1 MFKSLLSQQCLVFV
15 VSSTEALLK
24 DPDSENLALRILI
37 VEDDPLIQLG
47 LEQYLEEYTQ
57 FQIVG
62 QATNGYKA
70 IDIAQKK
77 APDLIVMDIGLPKLD
92 GIAAAQ
98 KIKSILPEVRIVMLT
113 SHDTETEMMAAFA
126 SGADAYCIKGTSLK
140 GLLAAIAA
148 AQEGAIY
155 LDPQIASQAI
165 ANFQPQAKSRNNPT
179 EQLSQR
185 ELEILELIV
194 DGKSNPLIAQQ
205 LYISISTVK
214 THVRSIMNKLAV
226 NDRVQAAVVALR
238 SGLVD

>member
-1 MFKSLLSQQCLVFV
+1 M
-15 VSSTEALLK
+15 
-24 DPDSENLALRILI
+24 ALRILI

-47 LEQYLEEYTQ
+47 LEQYLEEFAQ

-62 QATNGYKA
+62 QATDGYRA
-70 IDIAQKK
+70 IETAKK
-77 APDLIVMDIGLPKLD
+77 LAPDLVIMDIGLPKLD

-98 KIKSILPEVRIVMLT
+98 EIKMILPAIRIVMLT
-113 SHDTETEMMAAFA
+113 SHDTKTEMRAAFA

-148 AQEGAIY
+148 AQEGAVY

-165 ANFQPQAKSRNNPT
+165 SYFQPQAKTKNNPT

-194 DGKSNPLIAQQ
+194 EGNSNPLIAQR
-205 LYISISTVK
+205 LYISVSTVK